1 MSNEPHGGQAH
12 LTKNSKL
19 RAALVAFAAA
29 AASCALAAPAH
40 AGILTKSATDCDD
53 SALTQPFAPWGDLAS
68 YKLVDSFENGAD
80 GWTLRGGAR
89 VVSGNESHHV
99 NGGDDA
105 FSLLLPA
112 GASATTPPVCVGL
125 DEPTLRFF
133 TRKNSGLLST
143 MAVTVSVQTS
153 VGVWVTLPI
162 GVDLGG
168 SWHPSLPMLVVAN
181 LLPLLPPDR
190 TAVKFTFTPLL
201 GGSWQVDDVFVDPA
215 ARVR

>member
-1 MSNEPHGGQAH
+1 MDRNRKFQA
-12 LTKNSKL
+12 LIG
-19 RAALVAFAAA
+19 AAA
-29 AASCALAAPAH
+29 AVVATCAFATPAH

-53 SALTQPFAPWGDLAS
+53 SALTQPFARYGDS
-68 YKLVDSFENGAD
+68 SMYKSVSTFENGTN
-80 GWTLRGGAR
+80 GWALNGGAK
-89 VVSGNESHHV
+89 VVSGNETAHVSAAGDSH
-99 NGGDDA
+99 
-105 FSLLLPA
+105 SLLLPS
-112 GASATTPPVCVGL
+112 GSSATTPEVCVGL

-143 MAVTVSVQTS
+143 MAVTVHVQTS
-153 VGVWVTLPI
+153 LGIWLELPI

-190 TAVKFTFTPLL
+190 TAVKFTFRPLL
-201 GGSWQVDDVFVDPA
+201 GGSWQVDDVYVDPV